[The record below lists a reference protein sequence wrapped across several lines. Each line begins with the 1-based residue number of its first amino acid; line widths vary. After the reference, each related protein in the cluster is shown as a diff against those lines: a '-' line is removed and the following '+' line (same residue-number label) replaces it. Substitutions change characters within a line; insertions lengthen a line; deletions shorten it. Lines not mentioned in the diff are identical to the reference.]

1 MVVWPILVVV
11 EGSQV
16 AHLRAVDSRV
26 VLGPRA
32 QVRLTAPSHK
42 PAELILEDHAKRDGR
57 MRKIKAKG
65 VVLGANIG
73 DEA

>member
-1 MVVWPILVVV
+1 
-11 EGSQV
+11 
-16 AHLRAVDSRV
+16 V

-42 PAELILEDHAKRDGR
+42 PAELILEDHAKRDRR
-57 MRKIKAKG
+57 MRKIEAKV